1 MLIFGEEMIFR
12 TKLNKHDK
20 GKNIKTIIEKSM
32 TAMSYESYLKDASK
46 ICRITK

>member
-1 MLIFGEEMIFR
+1 MLIFVEGMIFR
-12 TKLNKHDK
+12 TKLNKKDKENTPHDYR
-20 GKNIKTIIEKSM
+20 KSV